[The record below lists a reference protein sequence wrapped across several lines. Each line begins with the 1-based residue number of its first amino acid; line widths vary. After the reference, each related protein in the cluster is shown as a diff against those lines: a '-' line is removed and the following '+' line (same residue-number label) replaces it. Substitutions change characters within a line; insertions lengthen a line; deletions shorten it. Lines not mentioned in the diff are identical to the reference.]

1 MGNPAWARK
10 LSESI
15 ERYLGKAIMSEIMTN
30 SGKFEALDEEARAAW
45 IKEAMDKL
53 DARVADE
60 ETKIKIMTECSCQCY
75 DEHIEEFKKE
85 YRKHGDIDRLLE
97 IMHGKVF
104 LVKPVRDGDIVYV
117 TKAPRFPEEHRNAKT
132 AREKTYFFCHCNHAK
147 AAKGRISPTYCLCG
161 AGWCKKIWEGA
172 LERPVKVDILK
183 SVLQG
188 DHVCQ
193 FAVHL

>member
-1 MGNPAWARK
+1 MGNPLWAGK

-15 ERYLGKAIMSEIMTN
+15 ERYLGKAIMSEIMAG
-30 SGKFEALDEEARAAW
+30 SGEFEALDEKARAGW
-45 IKEAMDKL
+45 VKEAMDKL

-60 ETKIKIMTECSCQCY
+60 EMKIKIMTECSCQCY
-75 DEHIEEFKKE
+75 EEHIEEFKKE
-85 YRKHGDIDRLLE
+85 YRKSRDIDRLLE

-117 TKAPRFPEEHRNAKT
+117 TKAPRFPEEYRKAKT
-132 AREKTYFFCHCNHAK
+132 IEEKRYFFCHCDHVR
-147 AAKGRISPTYCLCG
+147 AAMGRISPTYCLCG
-161 AGWCKKIWEGA
+161 AGWCKRIWEGV
-172 LERPVKVDILK
+172 LERSIKVDILK

-188 DHVCQ
+188 DDVCR

>member
-1 MGNPAWARK
+1 MGNPLWIRK

-15 ERYLGKAIMSEIMTN
+15 ERYLGREIMSEIMAGG
-30 SGKFEALDEEARAAW
+30 GKFEALDEEARALW
-45 IKEAMDKL
+45 VKKAMDRL

-60 ETKIKIMTECSCQCY
+60 DIKIKIMTECSCQCY
-75 DEHIEEFKKE
+75 QEHIEEFKKE
-85 YRKHGDIDRLLE
+85 YRKHRDIDNLLE

-104 LVKPVRDGDIVYV
+104 LIKPVKDGDIVYV
-117 TKAPRFPEEHRNAKT
+117 TKAPRFPEEYRKAKT
-132 AREKTYFFCHCNHAK
+132 FEEKKYFFCHCDHAR

-172 LERPVKVDILK
+172 LERPIKVDILR
-183 SVLQG
+183 SVLRG
-188 DHVCQ
+188 DDICR